1 MLLLPWTWWA
11 ATLSLL
17 LDLLYQN
24 VLRWMNWEKWVSRL
38 ENVEMKLQLFRCL
51 PWPTQWSPWSRS
63 WWRRPMP
70 PSGKP
75 PALVL
80 KLRSSVP
87 AQYVILKSFSSWN
100 RRDLLGWLL
109 LLCLRHHHHHCI
121 YSLDNWLV
129 QVIGNLANL
138 CPLLQNI
145 FLRLG
150 GKDISDLDKKPMP
163 QPSYRQTTDKS
174 ETSRE
179 SGNSETS
186 TAAAAN

>member
-1 MLLLPWTWWA
+1 
-11 ATLSLL
+11 
-17 LDLLYQN
+17 
-24 VLRWMNWEKWVSRL
+24 
-38 ENVEMKLQLFRCL
+38 
-51 PWPTQWSPWSRS
+51 
-63 WWRRPMP
+63 MP

-186 TAAAAN
+186 TAAAANSYLLASIKIQRFCPEHWSFFYRIYCFSVVKIYIQSIVFAQL